1 MFWLLWRAASERIP
15 RTTSAFGDRP
25 PLASL
30 PPRLREEASRKEP
43 SMELRRCR
51 DDADRDRERNS
62 MASIT
67 ERREPPPEAEDL
79 NDLPMLL
86 LRLRLLER

>member
-1 MFWLLWRAASERIP
+1 M
-15 RTTSAFGDRP
+15 G
-25 PLASL
+25 
-30 PPRLREEASRKEP
+30 
-43 SMELRRCR
+43 LRRCR
-51 DDADRDRERNS
+51 DDPERDRERNS

-79 NDLPMLL
+79 NDLTVLL